1 MKAFGYDPPMPA
13 KSRICEGCGLRFF
26 WTEKE
31 QVAALKSVK
40 LDGALP
46 VAAMTELLAPP
57 RRCRKC
63 RTEKR

>member
-1 MKAFGYDPPMPA
+1 MAAA
-13 KSRICEGCGLRFF
+13 KTCEACGLRFF

-40 LDGALP
+40 IDGTLRTAEM
-46 VAAMTELLAPP
+46 ARLAPP

-63 RTEKR
+63 RATKR